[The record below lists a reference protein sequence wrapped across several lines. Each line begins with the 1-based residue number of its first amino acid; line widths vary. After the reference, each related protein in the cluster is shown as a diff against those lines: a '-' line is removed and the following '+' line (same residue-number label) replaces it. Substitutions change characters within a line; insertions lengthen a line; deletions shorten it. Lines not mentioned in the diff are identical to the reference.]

1 MVTGLDFKRPRLSQV
16 PRRFLNRARLGLLA
30 RRSVGARKAR
40 AGIDIRNRAV
50 VDVAELVGLDRDLPP
65 RQLLLAAGVIFG
77 LHYGFSTGAPTRLP
91 HSVHEPS

>member
-16 PRRFLNRARLGLLA
+16 PRRFLNRARLRLLA
-30 RRSVGARKAR
+30 RRSVGARDAR

-50 VDVAELVGLDRDLPP
+50 VDDAELVGLDRHRPA
-65 RQLLLAAGVIFG
+65 RQLLLATRIVLG